1 VDADVELR
9 DGQSFAIAGLVDNRV
24 TDIYNKVPVLSS
36 IPLIG
41 DLFKSQSKDRT
52 KTELLVL
59 VTPRIVAPIPAGMP
73 LPSLKFPSGFLDSIP
88 PKPGEKPSPK

>member
-1 VDADVELR
+1 
-9 DGQSFAIAGLVDNRV
+9 VDNRV
-24 TDIYNKVPVLSS
+24 TDIYNKVPILSS
-36 IPLIG
+36 IPLLG

-59 VTPRIVAPIPAGMP
+59 VTPHVVTPIPVGAP

-88 PKPGEKPSPK
+88 PKPGENPPPK